1 MWRQRGQRAEAT
13 RLQLTE
19 IMASSTK
26 DGNHTITDQEY
37 SYVTGLKETHAIILS
52 ILNIPLFI
60 SAVLGNI
67 LMIVALRKVSSLHS
81 PSKLLL
87 SCLSCTDLVMN
98 LICHPLLL
106 LYLSPQRNRLLVT
119 PFGSFLLP
127 RVLCLRVYLSQQR
140 LQLVW
145 TDFLLY
151 CLGWDTG
158 RWWLWGE

>member
-1 MWRQRGQRAEAT
+1 
-13 RLQLTE
+13 
-19 IMASSTK
+19 MASSTK

-37 SYVTGLKETHAIILS
+37 SCVTGLKETHAIILS

-67 LMIVALRKVSSLHS
+67 LMIVALRKVSSLHP

-98 LICHPLLL
+98 LICHPLFVALS
-106 LYLSPQRNRLLVT
+106 LSPQRNRLLVT

-145 TDFLLY
+145 TNFLLY
-151 CLGWDTG
+151 CLG
-158 RWWLWGE
+158 

>member
-1 MWRQRGQRAEAT
+1 
-13 RLQLTE
+13 
-19 IMASSTK
+19 MASSRE
-26 DGNHTITDQEY
+26 DGNHTVANQEY
-37 SYVTGLKETHAIILS
+37 SCSMGLEETHKMIIS
-52 ILNIPLFI
+52 ILGIPLFI

-67 LMIVALRKVSSLHS
+67 LIIVAFRKVSSLHP

-98 LICHPLLL
+98 LICHPLFVALS
-106 LYLSPQRNRLLVT
+106 LSPQRNRLLVT

-151 CLGWDTG
+151 CLG
-158 RWWLWGE
+158 

>member
-1 MWRQRGQRAEAT
+1 
-13 RLQLTE
+13 
-19 IMASSTK
+19 MASSTK

-37 SYVTGLKETHAIILS
+37 SCVTGLKETHAIILS

-67 LMIVALRKVSSLHS
+67 LMIVALRKVSSLHP

-98 LICHPLLL
+98 LICHPLFVALS
-106 LYLSPQRNRLLVT
+106 LSPQRNRLLVT

-151 CLGWDTG
+151 CLG
-158 RWWLWGE
+158 